1 MQGVEPVEL
10 KAWLPKI
17 EDLSL
22 QKRESVEGLVWKK
35 VARKN
40 RKFARILREQWTGTR
55 AMGCLLTSLV
65 CLLNSAGGEKNL
77 SVPSQSRE
85 GCYLFAIRATP
96 LTVAVLLLQCKDQ
109 YEKMLEELNRYNPRY
124 MEDMEQ
130 VFEGCQEAER
140 KRLCFFKEM
149 LLNLHQHLNLS
160 TSERYWP

>member
-1 MQGVEPVEL
+1 M
-10 KAWLPKI
+10 
-17 EDLSL
+17 
-22 QKRESVEGLVWKK
+22 
-35 VARKN
+35 
-40 RKFARILREQWTGTR
+40 
-55 AMGCLLTSLV
+55 
-65 CLLNSAGGEKNL
+65 
-77 SVPSQSRE
+77 
-85 GCYLFAIRATP
+85 FAIRATP

>member
-1 MQGVEPVEL
+1 
-10 KAWLPKI
+10 
-17 EDLSL
+17 
-22 QKRESVEGLVWKK
+22 
-35 VARKN
+35 
-40 RKFARILREQWTGTR
+40 
-55 AMGCLLTSLV
+55 MGFLNSLV
-65 CLLNSAGGEKNL
+65 YFFNSAGGKNL

-85 GCYLFAIRATP
+85 GCYFFAIRATH
-96 LTVAVLLLQCKDQ
+96 LTIAVFLLQCKDQ

>member
-1 MQGVEPVEL
+1 M
-10 KAWLPKI
+10 
-17 EDLSL
+17 
-22 QKRESVEGLVWKK
+22 
-35 VARKN
+35 
-40 RKFARILREQWTGTR
+40 
-55 AMGCLLTSLV
+55 
-65 CLLNSAGGEKNL
+65 
-77 SVPSQSRE
+77 
-85 GCYLFAIRATP
+85 FAIRATH
-96 LTVAVLLLQCKDQ
+96 LTIAVLLLQCKDQ